1 MNHEILFHSKFQPA
15 HIFQHVKLIHT
26 RGYSIKSL
34 LLRRR
39 FGLQTGSLFSVYD
52 TQGPTRLQR
61 ALNSLRSVASQIH
74 VAFGRWKMSIKHFRC
89 ADRSWQKEGTPSR
102 QEFTPHLLGPATH
115 PRVKEIYA
123 TSSLQHTQKLWP
135 FFKTL
140 QQETGCGNRASF

>member
-1 MNHEILFHSKFQPA
+1 MHLFIKPTQAWVSGQVGAGASLGSVLSTKRRLHQFKGHYSTYPRRVR
-15 HIFQHVKLIHT
+15 ISMYEYVKLIHT

-115 PRVKEIYA
+115 P
-123 TSSLQHTQKLWP
+123 S
-135 FFKTL
+135 
-140 QQETGCGNRASF
+140 